1 MAKATRR
8 RQNQPAN
15 SPTDNPENN
24 PENKVVDEQTA
35 TPTPAA
41 ETTTQPAAAVNAET
55 SGEPAEDKLTRVMV
69 IGAHPD
75 DPEFGA
81 GGTIGKL
88 AAQGKEITYVLATSG
103 DKGSHDPNVRP
114 GQLATRREQEQ
125 RNAAAVLGVKEVIYL
140 RYPDGIL
147 ENTLA
152 LRARLAHIIRRYKP
166 HIVFAI
172 DPWRH
177 YQLAPDHRAAGF
189 AALDALWAAREWHIF
204 AEQLEGDEE
213 PWRVS
218 QAYLYWSQDADH
230 YEEISESIDKKIE
243 ALACHVSQVGADT
256 AKLGERI
263 RERAKATGEGQGMA
277 FAESFKLVKF

>member
-1 MAKATRR
+1 MAEA
-8 RQNQPAN
+8 
-15 SPTDNPENN
+15 PEQ
-24 PENKVVDEQTA
+24 ENTEQDHDENEGVPQGGDKEAVDEESA
-35 TPTPAA
+35 TPTAA
-41 ETTTQPAAAVNAET
+41 EPTEET
-55 SGEPAEDKLTRVMV
+55 AQDDLKRVMV

-81 GGTIGKL
+81 GGTIAKL

-125 RNAAAVLGVKEVIYL
+125 RDAAAVLGVNEVIYL

-152 LRARLAHIIRRYKP
+152 LRSRLAHLIRLHKP
-166 HIVFAI
+166 HILFAI

-177 YQLAPDHRAAGF
+177 YQLAPDHRAAGY

-204 AEQLEGDEE
+204 AEQLYGDEE

-218 QAYLYWSQDADH
+218 QAYLYWTDNADH
-230 YEEISESIDKKIE
+230 YEDISDTMDLKIA
-243 ALACHVSQVGADT
+243 ALACHASQVGTDT
-256 AKLGERI
+256 AKLDARM
-263 RERAKATGEGQGMA
+263 RERSKSVGEAVNMA
-277 FAESFKLVKF
+277 YAEGFKLIKF

>member
-1 MAKATRR
+1 MD
-8 RQNQPAN
+8 RQKPAEDDSVTLADKN
-15 SPTDNPENN
+15 E
-24 PENKVVDEQTA
+24 VVDEQSA
-35 TPTPAA
+35 TPTATGEAITEAA
-41 ETTTQPAAAVNAET
+41 KEPIAEA
-55 SGEPAEDKLTRVMV
+55 GADELKRVMV

-81 GGTIGKL
+81 GGTIAKF
-88 AAQGKEITYVLATSG
+88 AAQGKEIIYVLATSG
-103 DKGSHDPNVRP
+103 DKGSHDPAVRP

-125 RNAAAVLGVKEVIYL
+125 RDAAAVLGVKEVIYL

-152 LRARLAHIIRRYKP
+152 LRARLSHLIRQHKP

-177 YQLAPDHRAAGF
+177 YQLAPDHRAAGY

-204 AEQLEGDEE
+204 AEQLYGDEE

-218 QAYLYWSQDADH
+218 QVFLYWTDNADH
-230 YEEISESIDKKIE
+230 FEDISDTIDKKIK
-243 ALACHVSQVGADT
+243 ALACHVSQVGPDIEKLDT
-256 AKLGERI
+256 RM
-263 RERAKATGEGQGMA
+263 RERSKSVGEAQGMA
-277 FAESFKLVKF
+277 YAESFKLIKF

>member
-1 MAKATRR
+1 MVKATA
-8 RQNQPAN
+8 QENAEH
-15 SPTDNPENN
+15 DAVPEAG
-24 PENKVVDEQTA
+24 EQEVIDEQSA
-35 TPTPAA
+35 TPIATESAA
-41 ETTTQPAAAVNAET
+41 EAAAKP
-55 SGEPAEDKLTRVMV
+55 SEDELKRVMV

-125 RNAAAVLGVKEVIYL
+125 RDAAAVLGVKDVIYL

-152 LRARLAHIIRRYKP
+152 LRARIAHLIRLHKP
-166 HIVFAI
+166 HIIFAI

-177 YQLAPDHRAAGF
+177 YQLAPDHRAAGY
-189 AALDALWAAREWHIF
+189 AALDGLWAAREWHIF
-204 AEQLEGDEE
+204 AEQLYGDEE

-218 QAYLYWSQDADH
+218 QAYLYWTDNADH
-230 YEEISESIDKKIE
+230 FEDISDTIDKKIA
-243 ALACHVSQVGADT
+243 ALACHASQVGTDIK
-256 AKLGERI
+256 KLDERM
-263 RERAKATGEGQGMA
+263 RERSKDVGEPLGMA
-277 FAESFKLVKF
+277 YAEGFKLIKF

>member
-1 MAKATRR
+1 MAEAAPHGSAD
-8 RQNQPAN
+8 PAD
-15 SPTDNPENN
+15 S
-24 PENKVVDEQTA
+24 
-35 TPTPAA
+35 
-41 ETTTQPAAAVNAET
+41 TQA
-55 SGEPAEDKLTRVMV
+55 AEDKVEGKIIDAQSGTPIARDAHPKAVKKLTDAEMTRVMV

-81 GGTIGKL
+81 AGTIAKL

-114 GQLATRREQEQ
+114 GQLATLREHEQ
-125 RNAAAVLGVKEVIYL
+125 RKAAAELGVKEVIYL

-152 LRARLAHIIRRYKP
+152 LRARIAHIIRQYKP

-177 YQLAPDHRAAGF
+177 YQLAPDHRAAGY
-189 AALDALWAAREWHIF
+189 ASLDGIWAAREWHIF
-204 AEQLEGDEE
+204 AEQLNGDEA

-218 QAYLYWSQDADH
+218 QCYLYWTDNADH
-230 YEEISESIDKKIE
+230 YEDISDVIDKKIA
-243 ALACHVSQVGADT
+243 ALACHSSQVGTDIT
-256 AKLGERI
+256 QLGERM
-263 RERAKATGEGQGMA
+263 RERAKEVGEPHNMA
-277 FAESFKLVKF
+277 YAESFKLIKF

>member
-1 MAKATRR
+1 MAEATPQEQPERNADP
-8 RQNQPAN
+8 QAADNQ
-15 SPTDNPENN
+15 
-24 PENKVVDEQTA
+24 VVDAQSA
-35 TPTPAA
+35 TPIATESATKSAA
-41 ETTTQPAAAVNAET
+41 ETST
-55 SGEPAEDKLTRVMV
+55 EPSLDELKRVMV

-81 GGTIGKL
+81 GGTIAKL

-140 RYPDGIL
+140 RYADGIL

-152 LRARLAHIIRRYKP
+152 LRARMAHLIRQHKP

-177 YQLAPDHRAAGF
+177 YQLAPDHRAAGY
-189 AALDALWAAREWHIF
+189 AALDGLWAAREWHIF
-204 AEQLEGDEE
+204 AEQLYGDED

-218 QAYLYWSQDADH
+218 QCYLYWTDNADH
-230 YEEISESIDKKIE
+230 FEDISDTIDKKIA
-243 ALACHVSQVGADT
+243 ALACHVSQVGTDT
-256 AKLGERI
+256 EKLGERM
-263 RERAKATGEGQGMA
+263 RERAKSVGEAQSMA
-277 FAESFKLVKF
+277 YAESFKLIKF